1 MNKLKVI
8 IFCILVTG
16 IAQAKDLTQL
26 DLNQA
31 AQQHFEATDFMLNK
45 AYKNLMSVLD
55 KDMKVELKEAQKAW
69 LKFRDLNSNFCSD
82 QYKGGSIAGLIY
94 VQSRI
99 EMTQNRIAEL
109 TKMHLEFI
117 TP

>member
-8 IFCILVTG
+8 IFCVLVAGT
-16 IAQAKDLTQL
+16 AQAKDLTQL

-31 AQQHFEATDFMLNK
+31 AESHFKSADFMLNK
-45 AYKNLMSVLD
+45 AYDQLMGVLE
-55 KDMKVELKEAQKAW
+55 KDMKAELKEAQKAW

-82 QYKGGSIAGLIY
+82 EYKGGSLSGLIY
-94 VQSRI
+94 VQKRI
-99 EMTQNRIAEL
+99 EMTQNRTAEL
-109 TKMHLEFI
+109 TKIHLKFI